1 MLVNVSSH
9 TMGGFP
15 DKEPGA
21 VQNSRRR
28 NPWRPSSNLSL
39 QDDEKDTKS
48 LEYCDTSA
56 TYWNLYGSKAKI
68 SDKELVESLL
78 GHTNSLVF
86 LITLFSSIVA
96 LFIIEIYKTLLPSNN
111 PSSRAVRIN
120 IVLFLSFFLSIIS
133 AVTCALVQ
141 QWCYEYLKHANPWA
155 APHDCGR
162 VRTYLYKGLAVRGFI
177 YGIHALLH
185 ISVILFFWAITDFFH
200 TIHEEFGNVTS
211 YTLYVSAIIYI
222 LLSTSPLIFSSSP
235 YHTPMTPI
243 LRIGWIT
250 VLIVIR
256 FPLWWLSQDRNQQF
270 DLTGFPYYKGIRFDR
285 TRLYSIK
292 AEERAEKLEP
302 YAMKWLFTENVFSEK
317 DMDMFLEGLP
327 GYISSSHTKK
337 GQLYN
342 YLTADYILSRIKEHL
357 ITCVTSVKLSDEAS
371 IARVS
376 SSIKALLLIFQYSPA
391 RKQYSPVPDKRDV
404 ESQLQRTYIQRLM
417 EDFRTLC
424 GMDDQMIAL
433 RASCIRALAAQ
444 CLLSELV
451 PRDKRTFPISLIP
464 IYTFFFPSHN
474 LDTIWMLDYSKNR
487 SEEPSAA
494 EIETMWKNLLHHGPL
509 ANLTKLAEAVRD
521 RERAPPS
528 TLSFCWKVLDNLL
541 THLESIDSEEPNF
554 ANRDFDILHKNIR
567 TYVHKERGS
576 PVTPLLDILDTVARG
591 RRLLMVFS
599 SHTKYHNRPDV
610 AFGKEYLR
618 NGNLLEAFA
627 HCLPD
632 FISKNPNTCK
642 EFMEKVVRHDNLWS
656 CLQENLSNTEKSD
669 ADSPT
674 PASDKLRVFE
684 HCCTVLDLAFSVL
697 EDSQEVDWRAPE
709 FGSLSEHFQSF
720 IEHNL
725 QCSLTIINFRVGVIN
740 ARFCK
745 ALLAQFWN
753 DLDRK
758 GTVSFRSQWDV
769 ISLERLVCTLGL
781 VRCEEEEEF
790 RHSYVIRGHIGAEFR
805 TKALEMIHKTE
816 CDGPLLI
823 FCRLGHLVLMAVV
836 LDHSGVESEDIEVVM
851 KLQRKV
857 IEKVRKPLNEASETS
872 WETLDGL
879 QKQVKEDL
887 CATHSSK
894 NKEMK
899 ILQDLLQMIESINES
914 RSSGSEGPNQTEPAE
929 EQGPETL
936 VAMRSTSS
944 LGELRRIGNGFGS
957 PSEPTAEP
965 SSGTQA
971 GEGEGGFEHRGMMS
985 YGRTESPQRLST
997 LSSYSLAFPHPP
1009 SPLVTV
1015 QGSGVRMMPRR
1026 SFSAPTPSI
1035 SSYFPYVGDGQR
1047 PFRRQ
1052 TLENTDASSTSR
1064 RNAPTARPNPA
1075 VSPQMYLLTPV
1086 TEDELS
1092 RPPSRP

>member
-1 MLVNVSSH
+1 M
-9 TMGGFP
+9 
-15 DKEPGA
+15 
-21 VQNSRRR
+21 
-28 NPWRPSSNLSL
+28 
-39 QDDEKDTKS
+39 
-48 LEYCDTSA
+48 
-56 TYWNLYGSKAKI
+56 
-68 SDKELVESLL
+68 
-78 GHTNSLVF
+78 
-86 LITLFSSIVA
+86 
-96 LFIIEIYKTLLPSNN
+96 
-111 PSSRAVRIN
+111 
-120 IVLFLSFFLSIIS
+120 LFLSFFLSIIS

-155 APHDCGR
+155 APHDRGR

-185 ISVILFFWAITDFFH
+185 ISVILFFWAISDFFH
-200 TIHEEFGNVTS
+200 TIHEQFGNVTS

-250 VLIVIR
+250 LLIVIR

-292 AEERAEKLEP
+292 AEERAGKLEP

-327 GYISSSHTKK
+327 GYISSRHTKK

-342 YLTADYILSRIKEHL
+342 YLTADYILSRIREHL
-357 ITCVTSVKLSDEAS
+357 ITCVTSVELSDEAS

-391 RKQYSPVPDKRDV
+391 RKQDSTVQDKRDV
-404 ESQLQRTYIQRLM
+404 ESQLQRTYIQRVM

-444 CLLSELV
+444 CLLSKLV
-451 PRDKRTFPISLIP
+451 PQDRRTFSISLIP
-464 IYTFFFPSHN
+464 IYTFFFPKHN
-474 LDTIWMLDYSKNR
+474 LDTIWMLEYGKYP

-494 EIETMWKNLLHHGPL
+494 EIETMLKNLLHHGPL
-509 ANLTKLAEAVRD
+509 ANLTKLAQAVRD
-521 RERAPPS
+521 GERAPPS
-528 TLSFCWKVLDNLL
+528 TLSLCWKVLDNLL
-541 THLESIDSEEPNF
+541 THLGSIDSEESNF

-618 NGNLLEAFA
+618 NGDLLEAFA

-632 FISKNPNTCK
+632 FISKNPNTCE

-656 CLQENLSNTEKSD
+656 CLQENLSDTEKSD

-674 PASDKLRVFE
+674 PASDKLRAFE

-758 GTVSFRSQWDV
+758 HNSFRSRWDV

-781 VRCEEEEEF
+781 VWGEEEEGLLN
-790 RHSYVIRGHIGAEFR
+790 SYVIRGHIGEEFR
-805 TKALEMIHKTE
+805 DKAREMIHRTE
-816 CDGPLLI
+816 CDGPLRI
-823 FCRLGHLVLMAVV
+823 FCRLGHLVVTAVPF
-836 LDHSGVESEDIEVVM
+836 DHSGLESEDLEVVM

-857 IEKVRKPLNEASETS
+857 IKKTRKPLNEASETS
-872 WETLDGL
+872 WERLDEL
-879 QKQVKEDL
+879 QKQVNDL
-887 CATHSSK
+887 CAKHSSK

-899 ILQDLLQMIESINES
+899 ILQGLLRMIEGINKS
-914 RSSGSEGPNQTEPAE
+914 RSSGSEGPNQTEPTE
-929 EQGPETL
+929 EQSPETL

-944 LGELRRIGNGFGS
+944 LEELRRNRNGFGS
-957 PSEPTAEP
+957 PSEPTAVTGEP
-965 SSGTQA
+965 SGGTQTS
-971 GEGEGGFEHRGMMS
+971 EGEGGFGRASSLLPLRPSIDMHVLDRGMMS

-997 LSSYSLAFPHPP
+997 LSSHSLAFPHPP